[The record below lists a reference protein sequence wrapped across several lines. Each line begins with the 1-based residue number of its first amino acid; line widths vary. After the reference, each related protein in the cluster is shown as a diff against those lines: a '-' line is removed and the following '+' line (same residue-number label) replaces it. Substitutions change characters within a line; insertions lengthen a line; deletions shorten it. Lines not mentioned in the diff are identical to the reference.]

1 MMAHVVVL
9 DPDTQYRAKQ
19 IIRLL
24 IFASVLLEVVTFVIT
39 ICLLIKRFTINDL
52 RNLLYALR

>member
-24 IFASVLLEVVTFVIT
+24 IDASVLLEVVTFVIT